1 LAEESG
7 GNERE
12 KGEMVPAKRESK
24 EEKRREVRHDS
35 GDINETKWE
44 RSQ

>member
-24 EEKRREVRHDS
+24 EEKRREEKCVMRVV
-35 GDINETKWE
+35 I
-44 RSQ
+44 